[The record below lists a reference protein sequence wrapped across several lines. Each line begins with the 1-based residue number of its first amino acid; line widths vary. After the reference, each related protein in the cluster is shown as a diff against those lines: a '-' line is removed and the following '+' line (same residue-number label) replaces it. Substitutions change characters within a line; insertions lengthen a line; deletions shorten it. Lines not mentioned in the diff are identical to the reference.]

1 MDNDKHLNGHTRFF
15 LSGYKDSYLANDVI
29 AHGGMGI
36 IYDGTSKSGQKVII
50 KQSIY
55 EGKNADDNRSELLKK
70 EAKILKRI
78 VNRNIVSF
86 MDESPDDNMY
96 YYVMEKISGP
106 SLMDLCLNNPPDLIE
121 GTRIMVEVC
130 DGVKYLHDFKI
141 IHRDLNPKNIMMD
154 GGTPV
159 IIDFSSAEILQSKD
173 QVIRLKGSKIGTPIF
188 SAPEQFENGE
198 SSTRSDIYSVG
209 MCYLF
214 ILTGQIPVEDT
225 NQLHE
230 YVSRKV
236 LNATARK
243 IILSCTEKDPDK
255 RIGDIGSVQE
265 ALLELVEELRNKP
278 TSRNDVNENGI
289 FLKINDDLY
298 PINGAIGIGRNHDCN
313 KSTCGEVEKNKVS
326 IDNPFVSRHHI
337 LLKKDDSGRIFAK
350 DLGSKNGTAISGDEG
365 RSYNVILRGQATEVY
380 VGDIIALGYKQDIGP
395 KQIIRI
401 VSSD

>member
-1 MDNDKHLNGHTRFF
+1 MENNP
-15 LSGYKDSYLANDVI
+15 
-29 AHGGMGI
+29 GGFCR
-36 IYDGTSKSGQKVII
+36 K
-50 KQSIY
+50 
-55 EGKNADDNRSELLKK
+55 GK
-70 EAKILKRI
+70 
-78 VNRNIVSF
+78 
-86 MDESPDDNMY
+86 MY

-106 SLMDLCLNNPPDLIE
+106 SLLDLCLNNPPDLIE

-130 DGVKYLHDFKI
+130 EGVKYLHNFKI
-141 IHRDLNPKNIMMD
+141 VHRDLNPKNIMMD
-154 GGTPV
+154 GNTPV
-159 IIDFSSAEILQSKD
+159 IIDFSSAETLQSKD

-214 ILTGQIPVEDT
+214 ILTGQIPVEHA

-243 IILSCTEKDPDK
+243 IILSCTEKDPNK
-255 RIGDIGSVQE
+255 RTGDIGSVQE
-265 ALLELVEELRNKP
+265 DLLELIEELKNKP
-278 TSRNDVNENGI
+278 ASRNDVNENGI
-289 FLKINDDLY
+289 FIKINDDLY
-298 PINGAIGIGRNHDCN
+298 PINGTIGVGRNHDCSR
-313 KSTCGEVEKNKVS
+313 STCGDMTKNTVS

-337 LLKKDDSGRIFAK
+337 LLKKDNSGRIFAK
-350 DLGSKNGTAISGDEG
+350 DLGSTNGTAISGDEG
-365 RSYNVILRGQATEVY
+365 KSYNVILRGQATEVY